1 MPKPL
6 TLHRDDRGFLVEL
19 FKGDWAGGQ
28 ITLVEAAPGVRRGG
42 HKHPNTDEKWIVI
55 RGEGVMRLETPDG
68 IRQMF
73 PVRGDQMMVVPLPPG
88 TGHEIENTGKG
99 PLWLLYWADK
109 QYDPANIDEEKWS
122 WE

>member
-1 MPKPL
+1 MPQPL
-6 TLHRDDRGFLVEL
+6 VLHHDDRGFLVEL

-28 ITLVEAAPGVRRGG
+28 ITLVEVAP
-42 HKHPNTDEKWIVI
+42 DEKWIVI
-55 RGEGVMRLETPDG
+55 RGEGVMRLETPEG

-88 TGHEIENTGKG
+88 TGHEIENTGDG

-109 QYDPANIDEEKWS
+109 QYDPANIDEEEWS
-122 WE
+122 WG